1 MKIRILLAFILI
13 SVTLSAQNKPEQV
26 SFNAKDGLEITAD
39 LYKTNDAYPYMLL
52 FHQAGFSR
60 GEYKNT
66 AQIFNN
72 FGYNCLAIDQRS
84 GDIANGIINETAKR
98 AKAKELSTPYIEAY
112 QDMEAALDYAY
123 KKSGKPIVVVGSS
136 YSAALVL
143 RLASENIQK
152 ISKVLAY
159 SPGEYIQGH
168 SVAAWS
174 NLLET
179 PVFVTSSKAEAES
192 VADLVKGSSNEK
204 LVHFTP
210 KGEGVHGSRV
220 LWKSTA
226 NNQEYWVATRIF
238 LTTK

>member
-1 MKIRILLAFILI
+1 MKIRILLTFMLI
-13 SVTLSAQNKPEQV
+13 SISLLAQNKSEEV
-26 SFNAKDGLEITAD
+26 TFNAKDGLEITAD
-39 LYKTNDAYPYMLL
+39 LYKTNDAHPYMLL

-66 AQIFNN
+66 APIFNN

-84 GDIANGIINETAKR
+84 GDTANGIINETAKR
-98 AKAKELSTPYIEAY
+98 AKVKGLSTAYIEAY
-112 QDMEAALDYAY
+112 QDMEAALDYVY
-123 KKSGKPIVVVGSS
+123 KKSGKPVVIVGSS
-136 YSAALVL
+136 YSAGLVL

-159 SPGEYIQGH
+159 SPGEYIQGY
-168 SVAAWS
+168 SLAEWFNS
-174 NLLET
+174 LEV
-179 PVFVTSSKAEAES
+179 PVFVTSSKSEAEN
-192 VADLVKGSSNEK
+192 VADLVKGSSNDQ

-210 KGEGVHGSRV
+210 KGEGIHGSRL

-238 LTTK
+238 LTIK